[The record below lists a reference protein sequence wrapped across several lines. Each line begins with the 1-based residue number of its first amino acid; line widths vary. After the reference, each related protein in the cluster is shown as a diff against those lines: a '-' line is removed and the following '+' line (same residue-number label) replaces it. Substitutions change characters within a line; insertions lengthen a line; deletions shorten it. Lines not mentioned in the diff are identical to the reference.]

1 MKQSF
6 FKHSVLPVCLFVF
19 CLSHVYP
26 SMDFE
31 KEINRLSQEIA
42 QKIAGAGKKKIA
54 VVDFT
59 DLSGGITEL
68 GRFMAEEFS
77 VALAGTGKG
86 FTVVDRTHLKTI
98 LKEHKLSATGLIDQ
112 KTARELG
119 KIAGVEALITGS
131 LTPMG
136 ESVRVSVKVLDT
148 ETAVLIDAS
157 RGNIAMT
164 DAIKGLMER
173 QIDTTVKQHI
183 TGADNTSRVRV
194 KPVGSV
200 EESGFVFQAI
210 DCRVSGKKVIC
221 SVLITNKEDDRRLL
235 IYFSKTNLNDDF
247 GNQYTVSRAQIGS
260 VVVIP
265 GQWSSYI
272 ERTLFSGVPTKS
284 IFTFED
290 VSPQARMASAFVLFC
305 NSYDKD
311 GRKEFS
317 VKLRNIPFSK

>member
-1 MKQSF
+1 MRNSLL
-6 FKHSVLPVCLFVF
+6 KHFLLFVFIFVF
-19 CLSHVYP
+19 CLSHVY
-26 SMDFE
+26 SAMDFE

-68 GRFMAEEFS
+68 GRFLAEEFS

-86 FTVVDRTHLKTI
+86 FTVVDRIHLQTI

-112 KTARELG
+112 NTARDLG

-173 QIDTTVKQHI
+173 QIGATLIPGSTGNSEISKVK
-183 TGADNTSRVRV
+183 V
-194 KPVGSV
+194 KPVRSV
-200 EESGFVFQAI
+200 EEFGFIFQAI
-210 DCRVSGKKVIC
+210 ECKITGKKVMC
-221 SVLITNKEDDRRLL
+221 SVLITNKEDDRRLK
-235 IYFSKTNLNDDF
+235 ISFSRTNLNDDF
-247 GNQYTVSRAQIGS
+247 GNQYSVTKAQIGT

-265 GQWSSYI
+265 GSWNHSI
-272 ERTLFSGVPTKS
+272 ERTLFSGVPTKA

-290 VSPQARMASAFVLFC
+290 VSPQAKMASALVLFC
-305 NSYDKD
+305 HSFDES